1 MKSYKEILKTELIM
15 KNRYDGWTVRGMEEK
30 LREIEIKEYW
40 EDFYKSNPDLISPS
54 SFSKFVFDHLNLK
67 DSNYSV
73 VDIGCGNGRD
83 SLYFTNNNLK
93 VTSVDNFDNLEMT
106 SILSNYIKLDI
117 KDFNISADLFYAR
130 FFLHAIDEDRLD
142 GLLENISNLMS
153 NTSHFAFETRSTKGI
168 TVEEKEVTNFKSS
181 MGEKHF
187 RMLYSKPYM
196 ENKLSKYFNIDYL
209 VEENNVAKHK
219 SDNPYVLR
227 GIISKK

>member
-40 EDFYKSNPDLISPS
+40 EDFYKSNPDLIAPS

-67 DSNYSV
+67 DSNCSV

-117 KDFNISADLFYAR
+117 
-130 FFLHAIDEDRLD
+130 
-142 GLLENISNLMS
+142 
-153 NTSHFAFETRSTKGI
+153 
-168 TVEEKEVTNFKSS
+168 
-181 MGEKHF
+181 
-187 RMLYSKPYM
+187 
-196 ENKLSKYFNIDYL
+196 
-209 VEENNVAKHK
+209 
-219 SDNPYVLR
+219 
-227 GIISKK
+227 